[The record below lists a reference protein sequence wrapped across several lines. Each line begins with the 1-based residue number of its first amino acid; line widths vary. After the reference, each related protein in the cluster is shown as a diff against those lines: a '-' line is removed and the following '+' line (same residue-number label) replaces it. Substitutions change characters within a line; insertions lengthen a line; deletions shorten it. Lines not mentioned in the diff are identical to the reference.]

1 MKRLIP
7 TLLFLVLFLLPAAGL
22 RAETRTA
29 DSPDFIRPPYL
40 RTGDTVG
47 LVSPAGKL
55 HKKIDTARIRERIE
69 AWGLHVRFGAFCANR
84 EEPYFAGTDRQR
96 ADDLQRMIDDPSV
109 KAVIACRGGY
119 GSVRLLPLVDLAGLR
134 ENPKWIVGFSDITTL
149 HLVLRRMG
157 IESIHGPM
165 PSGFR
170 IDEKEREPDE
180 RDISAES
187 LRQALFGEIRRIEA
201 EPHPLNCPG
210 TARGRLAGGN
220 LTVLCAANGTP
231 EALDAATPTILF
243 IEEIGEFA
251 YRIDR
256 MMQSLERNGTL
267 RKVRAV
273 LVGHLSK
280 TIGCDKFGVP
290 DAEAVIAPYV
300 RDLGIPVIFGVAAGH
315 EDPNLALYMGREV
328 EVRVDGTGAC
338 IDFCPAAQS
347 EE

>member
-1 MKRLIP
+1 MKRLIT
-7 TLLFLVLFLLPAAGL
+7 TLLLLLLAAGL

-187 LRQALFGEIRRIEA
+187 LRQALFGEIRSIEA

-220 LTVLCAANGTP
+220 RQRRKEPRHAA
-231 EALDAATPTILF
+231 
-243 IEEIGEFA
+243 
-251 YRIDR
+251 
-256 MMQSLERNGTL
+256 
-267 RKVRAV
+267 V
-273 LVGHLSK
+273 
-280 TIGCDKFGVP
+280 
-290 DAEAVIAPYV
+290 
-300 RDLGIPVIFGVAAGH
+300 
-315 EDPNLALYMGREV
+315 
-328 EVRVDGTGAC
+328 
-338 IDFCPAAQS
+338 
-347 EE
+347 